1 MELKDVS
8 KRLEIIKL
16 SISIHDTDTIELQSK
31 YLKKLN
37 NLKINEI
44 LSLLY
49 SKNYRQA
56 LYLIKKFKEDN
67 NIEDIEESPII
78 QEEKEYVLNVD
89 DMLKM
94 SPIAKETINQFKEST
109 YSADDLEAFSK
120 NIATRRTEEDTKVA
134 VVKEAEVIELPEED
148 DEDEPVELKYAT
160 KPLKEETQ
168 EEKESKEVEEALKD
182 ANKDTP
188 LDEIS
193 SKVIKKETKKK
204 RTQVISSY
212 KTLRSKFAKKD
223 ATNQNEEEQQNS
235 KQKKQEAKKEKVSLL
250 DKLKSSKKKEKKE
263 EEKDSKPKQQGPK
276 EPKDDNKESKESVKE
291 EPKKAKE
298 DTAAIATEPK
308 NDMYPPIPHLEEK
321 FRQAFVLYPPLKES
335 EIWVEEVAKLLK
347 HITNNS
353 YTDLEINDFM
363 KEYNKYIE
371 KQDIMRASQ
380 LLLLASCTDAKYP
393 QFMLAREL
401 FRGKVL
407 KRNIKKS
414 FELMRALAN
423 QGYPDAICDL
433 GQFYEYG
440 IGMPEDKKVALKLY
454 EKAFELGLQ
463 RATKHINR
471 VKESQSGGFL
481 GVFKKLIK

>member
-1 MELKDVS
+1 MELKDVA
-8 KRLEIIKL
+8 KRLDIIKL
-16 SISIHDTDTIELQSK
+16 SISIHDTNTIKAQSE

-37 NLKINEI
+37 NLKLNEI
-44 LSLLY
+44 IALLD

-67 NIEDIEESPII
+67 DIEETIVEASISK
-78 QEEKEYVLNVD
+78 EEKEYVINVD

-94 SPIAKETINQFKEST
+94 SPIAKETINQFKESS

-120 NIATRRTEEDTKVA
+120 NIAARKKEEDVKT
-134 VVKEAEVIELPEED
+134 VVKEKEVIELPEED
-148 DEDEPVELKYAT
+148 EEPQELTYAT
-160 KPLKEETQ
+160 KIKTKEQKSQ
-168 EEKESKEVEEALKD
+168 EEESQEIDKAIND

-193 SKVIKKETKKK
+193 SKVMKKETKKK

-212 KTLRSKFAKKD
+212 KTLRSKFAKHDRVNEISNQESKNPKKEEVKKD
-223 ATNQNEEEQQNS
+223 KKSILDKFKKNKKEEKKEQDS
-235 KQKKQEAKKEKVSLL
+235 KKSVNKQEEKTEPKNEAKKEEIRE
-250 DKLKSSKKKEKKE
+250 KSTNSKSKKN
-263 EEKDSKPKQQGPK
+263 S
-276 EPKDDNKESKESVKE
+276 S
-291 EPKKAKE
+291 
-298 DTAAIATEPK
+298 IAQETK
-308 NDMYPPIPHLEEK
+308 NDIYPPVPHIEEK

-335 EIWVEEVAKLLK
+335 DIWVEEVAKFLK
-347 HITNNS
+347 YITNSS
-353 YTDLEINDFM
+353 YTDSDINKFM
-363 KEYNKYIE
+363 EEYNYYIE
-371 KQDIMRASQ
+371 KNDIMRASQ
-380 LLLLASCTDAKYP
+380 FLLLASCTDAIYP

-414 FELMRALAN
+414 YELMKQLAN
-423 QGYPDAICDL
+423 SGYPDAICDL

-440 IGMPEDKKVALKLY
+440 VGMPENKKTALKLY

-471 VKESQSGGFL
+471 VKESQRGFL
-481 GVFKKLIK
+481 GMLKKLLK